1 MPPLDEGTIL
11 FMPTTVPG
19 PSVAR
24 IREVLRIP
32 DEILAA
38 FPEVETVWGTA
49 GRAETATDP
58 AELDMIETTIA
69 LRPRSKW
76 RDRMTAERLMAEIDE
91 AVEEGAV
98 VRVRPKMM
106 TVVAIIAGLLPIL
119 WSAGTGA
126 SVMKRIA
133 APMVGG
139 MVSGAMLTLIVI
151 PAVYA
156 LWREWELS
164 RRLESGPL
172 REIGASV
179 ESSEA
184 R

>member
-19 PSVAR
+19 ASVAR

-49 GRAETATDP
+49 GRAGTATDP
-58 AELDMIETTIA
+58 AGLDMIETTIA
-69 LRPRSKW
+69 PRPRSKW

-98 VRVRPKMM
+98 ERVRPKMM
-106 TVVAIIAGLLPIL
+106 TG
-119 WSAGTGA
+119 
-126 SVMKRIA
+126 RCHH
-133 APMVGG
+133 
-139 MVSGAMLTLIVI
+139 
-151 PAVYA
+151 
-156 LWREWELS
+156 
-164 RRLESGPL
+164 RRLASDSLECRHRGKRHEADRSADGRWDGEQRDADPDRHPDCVRAL
-172 REIGASV
+172 AGMGAEPSPRERSP
-179 ESSEA
+179 S
-184 R
+184 

>member
-58 AELDMIETTIA
+58 AGLDASDRAADRRAIA
-69 LRPRSKW
+69 QPDPRRPS
-76 RDRMTAERLMAEIDE
+76 
-91 AVEEGAV
+91 
-98 VRVRPKMM
+98 
-106 TVVAIIAGLLPIL
+106 
-119 WSAGTGA
+119 
-126 SVMKRIA
+126 
-133 APMVGG
+133 
-139 MVSGAMLTLIVI
+139 
-151 PAVYA
+151 
-156 LWREWELS
+156 
-164 RRLESGPL
+164 
-172 REIGASV
+172 
-179 ESSEA
+179 
-184 R
+184 